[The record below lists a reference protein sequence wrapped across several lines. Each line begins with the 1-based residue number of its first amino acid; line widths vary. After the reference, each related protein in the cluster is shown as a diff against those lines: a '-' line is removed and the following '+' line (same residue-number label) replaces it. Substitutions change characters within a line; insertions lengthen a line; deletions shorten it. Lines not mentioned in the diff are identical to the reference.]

1 MVVARIE
8 VPAEQ
13 TFLEWES
20 AQPIKHELLHGMVFA
35 FAGANRPHNVIAVK
49 VSRAILNRVEERG
62 CEVYQSDM
70 RVEVSEDET
79 YTYPD
84 IVVVCDE
91 PQFRM
96 ETRPET
102 LLNPLV
108 IFEILSPS
116 TELIDR
122 NLKLDQYLALDSL
135 AAYLLVAQ
143 DKPRIESYSRQDDG
157 WRYQQWEGLA
167 AVVHIEA
174 LDIELPLREVYRL
187 VPLDAD

>member
-8 VPAEQ
+8 VPPEQ
-13 TFLEWES
+13 SFLEWES
-20 AQPIKHELLHGMVFA
+20 EQDIRHELIKKQVFA
-35 FAGANRPHNVIAVK
+35 FAGASPPHVFINSNINRAVG
-49 VSRAILNRVEERG
+49 NRLLDRG
-62 CEVYQSDM
+62 CRVASSEL

-96 ETRPET
+96 EPRPET

-143 DKPRIESYSRQDDG
+143 DKPRIECYSRQDDG

-174 LDIELPLREVYRL
+174 LDIDLPLREVYRL